1 VTANAP
7 MQQALGR
14 TDANGRGSDWRQALR
29 MRVIEFGIEA
39 IWGKSAFPATMA
51 ADVPLIRAGLR
62 MAWIRALGAIGI
74 RKYVAP
80 SGLGYD
86 FVCHIG
92 DLAEYPYYHRSA
104 FQHELAICA
113 GWLREAERPVVYDV
127 GANVGFFATQLA
139 QILAGQSSQIYAFEP
154 VPTTFAKLVQSV
166 HDLGLSDRVHPVA
179 AAILDDARP
188 VHVSYCQRNSLYAQ
202 IVANG
207 APRPGDVLAQAPGM
221 TLDGFHS
228 FAGVLP
234 ALVKIDVEGSEV
246 AVLRGA
252 QQLLARPDRPAL
264 LFEYNPDT
272 LLECG
277 VAADSFRQLLCG
289 YALHYVDDFEG
300 RRMPFGSPL
309 ARVEESQIA
318 CNVFAVPQVEGWS
331 TRWASALEHARSRL
345 GSRA

>member
-1 VTANAP
+1 MTANAP
-7 MQQALGR
+7 MQHTLGR
-14 TDANGRGSDWRQALR
+14 TDASGRGLDWRQALR
-29 MRVIEFGIEA
+29 MRVIEFGIQA

-62 MAWIRALGAIGI
+62 MAWIRALGAVGI

-92 DLAEYPYYHRSA
+92 DLAEYPYYHRRA

-113 GWLREAERPVVYDV
+113 AWLREEERPVAYDV

-139 QILAGQSSQIYAFEP
+139 QILAGQSLQIYAFEP

-166 HDLGLSDRVHPVA
+166 HDLGLSDRVHAIA

-188 VHVSYCQRNSLYAQ
+188 VHLSYCQRNSLYAQ

-207 APRPGDVLAQAPGM
+207 SPRAGDALAHAPGM

-228 FAGVLP
+228 FVGVLP

-252 QQLLARPDRPAL
+252 KRLLARPDRPAL

-277 VAADSFRQLLCG
+277 AAADSFRELLSG

-300 RRMPFGSPL
+300 RRMPFGSPV

-318 CNVFAVPQVEGWS
+318 CNLFAVPLVEGWS
-331 TRWASALEHARSRL
+331 ARWAAALECARSRL
-345 GSRA
+345 GSQA